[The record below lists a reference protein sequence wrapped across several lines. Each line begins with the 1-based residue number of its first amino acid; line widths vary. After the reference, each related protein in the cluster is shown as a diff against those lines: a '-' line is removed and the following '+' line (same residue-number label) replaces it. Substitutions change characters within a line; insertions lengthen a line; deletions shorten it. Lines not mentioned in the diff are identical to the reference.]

1 MTIAITARFQ
11 LPVGAMAEF
20 LPLTENVIEASRNEP
35 GCELYAFSR
44 DCADP
49 DVVWINEQW
58 RTEAALEAH
67 LKAAHVVRFMQ
78 DISSINFVS
87 VDVRK
92 YDVRAVHALVPDSL

>member
-1 MTIAITARFQ
+1 MTVAITARFK
-11 LPVGAMAEF
+11 LPVGAMKDF
-20 LPLTENVIEASRNEP
+20 LPLTESVIQATRNES

-49 DVVWINEQW
+49 DVIWINEQW
-58 RTEAALEAH
+58 STEAALESH
-67 LKAAHVVRFMQ
+67 LKAEHVLRFMQ

-92 YDVRAVHALVPDSL
+92 YEVSAVRALVPESL